1 MFQSFVCS
9 NCVRFFSPHSHHK
22 LDEVH
27 RIQGEKFDLAHRKR
41 LPLVQ
46 FDTQEGP
53 CCYDM
58 IAWRILC
65 KIFERSDG
73 LRGGLYLV
81 EKYQRVALCAGHVRY
96 SSDGGKYSGDIE
108 VLLKEILKDLHLF
121 EVHIRQL
128 PVVLARKLLDQ
139 PSLAN
144 LSGPLYDKGFAIFF
158 VLPFQKLVDGQS
170 FHDPYL

>member
-1 MFQSFVCS
+1 MACGAA
-9 NCVRFFSPHSHHK
+9 C
-22 LDEVH
+22 
-27 RIQGEKFDLAHRKR
+27 I
-41 LPLVQ
+41 
-46 FDTQEGP
+46 
-53 CCYDM
+53 
-58 IAWRILC
+58 
-65 KIFERSDG
+65 
-73 LRGGLYLV
+73 V
-81 EKYQRVALCAGHVRY
+81 EKYQRVALCAGHVRC
-96 SSDGGKYSGDIE
+96 SSEGGKYSGDIE

-144 LSGPLYDKGFAIFF
+144 LSGPLYDKRFAIFF